1 VKFLLIKREKT
12 HSFFTL
18 KGGINIMMPSDD
30 NSPDF
35 QQFLNHLTNNA
46 LQSLKHADAIARSFG
61 SAYVG
66 TEHLLLGVL
75 AQDSSMGAKL
85 LEGAG
90 VTLDRARLALNLTP
104 KTLVINMGAKGL
116 SETAKLTLRMAYDV
130 AQDYS
135 QEYCGTEH
143 ILFSILSQKNA
154 RATILLRDMNIDV
167 DSLMN
172 ELEQFLNRQQYE
184 ENENGTDT
192 RRRNNKKVKKTAL
205 DFYGTDLT
213 AQARE
218 LKLDPVVGRDNQ
230 IRRLTILNRRT
241 KNNPVLIGEP
251 GVGKTAIVEGIAQRI
266 VAEDVPDSMLDKR
279 IVMLDLAGMIAGT
292 KYRGEFEERLKKV
305 MSELEKDTK
314 TIVFIDELHLIVG
327 AGAAEGAMD
336 AGNILKPALARGKI
350 QVIGATTTSEY
361 TKHIEKDAALERR
374 FQPIQVP
381 ETTPAET
388 LAILKGLRKHYENFH
403 GVTISDDVLEDAVM
417 LAKRYVNDRYMPD
430 KAIDLID
437 ESAAHLRVDKGKT
450 SPEVRK
456 LQKELKLVN
465 TRIEEAVDSEDYERA
480 AQYKTRASQIN
491 DELTKMQANDK
502 QQKRLTLTS
511 EDLADVVSRMT
522 GVPVKKVIRSEAK
535 YLLTLEKTLSKY
547 VIGQQEAVEA
557 VSRAVR
563 RNRSGIGSEKR
574 PIGSFIFLGP
584 TGVGKTELARVL
596 AREFFGSDS
605 ALVKIDMSEFG
616 EHHNVSRL
624 VGAPAGYVGYDEG
637 GQLTDKIRR
646 QPYSLVLFDEI
657 EKAHPDVFNMLLQVL
672 EDGYLTDAKGRKID
686 FTNTIIIMTSNIG
699 ADKLQKEANF
709 GFHAR
714 KSGDLKDLDELHEA
728 NKTRVQDELKKM
740 LRPELLNRIDKTIVF
755 RGLTQKDI
763 YKIIDL
769 QVDELRA
776 RLQRKG
782 ISVQLTAAAKQYL
795 LDKGYDAHNGVR
807 PLRRLIQD
815 TIEDH
820 LALDLLDDKYL
831 KGDIIQVATKHG
843 ELAYA
848 TANE

>member
-1 VKFLLIKREKT
+1 
-12 HSFFTL
+12 
-18 KGGINIMMPSDD
+18 MMP

-35 QQFLNHLTNNA
+35 QEFLNHLTNNA

-75 AQDSSMGAKL
+75 AQDGSMGSKL

-90 VTLDRARLALNLTP
+90 ITLDRARLALNMTP
-104 KTLVINMGAKGL
+104 QTLVINVGAKGL

-143 ILFSILSQKNA
+143 ILYSILTQKNA
-154 RATILLRDMNIDV
+154 RATILLRDMNVDV
-167 DSLMN
+167 ESLTS

-184 ENENGTDT
+184 ESDNQIAG
-192 RRRNNKKVKKTAL
+192 RRRTGKKGKKTAL
-205 DFYGTDLT
+205 DFYGSDLT

-218 LKLDPVVGRDNQ
+218 GKLDPVVGRDNQ
-230 IRRLTILNRRT
+230 IRRVITILNRRT

-251 GVGKTAIVEGIAQRI
+251 GVGKTAIVEGLAQRI
-266 VAEDVPDSMLDKR
+266 VAEDVPDSLLDKR
-279 IVMLDLAGMIAGT
+279 IIMLDLAGMIAGT
-292 KYRGEFEERLKKV
+292 KYRGEFEERLKK
-305 MSELEKDTK
+305 MMAELEKDNHA
-314 TIVFIDELHLIVG
+314 IVFIDELHLIVG

-350 QVIGATTTSEY
+350 QVIGATTTDEY

-381 ETTPAET
+381 ETTPGET
-388 LAILKGLRKHYENFH
+388 FAILKGLRKHYENFH
-403 GVTISDDVLEDAVM
+403 NVKLSDEVLEDAVM
-417 LAKRYVNDRYMPD
+417 LSKRYINDRFMPD

-437 ESAAHLRVDKGKT
+437 ETSAHLRVDKGKT

-465 TRIEEAVDSEDYERA
+465 TQIEEAVDSEDYEKAARA
-480 AQYKTRASQIN
+480 KTRASQIHEKLKKLQATGKN
-491 DELTKMQANDK
+491 SKKLTV
-502 QQKRLTLTS
+502 TS
-511 EDLADVVSRMT
+511 EDLADVVSRIT
-522 GVPVKKVIRSEAK
+522 GVPVRKVIRSEAK
-535 YLLTLEKTLSKY
+535 YLLSLEKNLGKY
-547 VIGQQEAVEA
+547 IIGQDEAVEA
-557 VSRAVR
+557 VAKAVR
-563 RNRSGIGSEKR
+563 RNRSGISSEKR

-596 AREFFGSDS
+596 AREFFGSED

-624 VGAPAGYVGYDEG
+624 VGAPAGYVGYDDG
-637 GQLTDKIRR
+637 GQLTDRIRR

-657 EKAHPDVFNMLLQVL
+657 EKAHPDVFNMMLQML

-699 ADKLQKEANF
+699 AEKLQKEASF
-709 GFHAR
+709 GFQATG
-714 KSGDLKDLDELHEA
+714 KDELKDLEALHEA
-728 NKTRVQDELKKM
+728 NKSKVEDELKKM
-740 LRPELLNRIDKTIVF
+740 MRPELLNRIDKTIVF
-755 RGLTQKDI
+755 HALTKKNI

-769 QVDELRA
+769 QINELKE

-782 ISVQLTAAAKQYL
+782 ISVQLSTGAKQYL
-795 LDKGYDAHNGVR
+795 LEHGYDSKNGVR

-815 TIEDH
+815 TIEDRV
-820 LALDLLDDKYL
+820 ALDLLDEKYS
-831 KGDIIQVATKHG
+831 KGDIIQVATKNSK
-843 ELAYA
+843 LTYA
-848 TANE
+848 TTNEYAFSEKAA

>member
-1 VKFLLIKREKT
+1 
-12 HSFFTL
+12 
-18 KGGINIMMPSDD
+18 MMP

-35 QQFLNHLTNNA
+35 QEFLNHLTNNA
-46 LQSLKHADAIARSFG
+46 LQSLRHADAIARSFG

-66 TEHLLLGVL
+66 TEHLLLGLL
-75 AQDSSMGAKL
+75 AQDTSMGAKL
-85 LEGAG
+85 LDGVG

-116 SETAKLTLRMAYDV
+116 SETAKLTLKMAYDV
-130 AQDYS
+130 AQDYN
-135 QEYCGTEH
+135 QEFTGTEH
-143 ILFSILSQKNA
+143 ILYSILSQKNA
-154 RATILLRDMNIDV
+154 RATILLRDMNVDV
-167 DSLMN
+167 DALMN

-184 ENENGTDT
+184 DGEVDAASG
-192 RRRNNKKVKKTAL
+192 RRSKKAKKGVL

-218 LKLDPVVGRDNQ
+218 GKLDPVVGRDPQ
-230 IRRLTILNRRT
+230 IRRVITILNRRT

-251 GVGKTAIVEGIAQRI
+251 GVGKTAIVEGLAQRI
-266 VAEDVPDSMLDKR
+266 VAEDVPDSLLDKR
-279 IVMLDLAGMIAGT
+279 IIMLDLAGMIAGT

-305 MSELEKDTK
+305 MSELEKDK
-314 TIVFIDELHLIVG
+314 KVIVFIDELHLIVG

-336 AGNILKPALARGKI
+336 AGNILKPSLARGKI
-350 QVIGATTTSEY
+350 QLIGATTTAEY
-361 TKHIEKDAALERR
+361 TKHVEKDAALERR
-374 FQPIQVP
+374 FQPVQVP
-381 ETTPAET
+381 ETTPSET
-388 LAILKGLRKHYENFH
+388 LSILKGLRKHYEAFH
-403 GVTISDDVLEDAVM
+403 GVKISDEVLEDTVQ
-417 LAKRYVNDRYMPD
+417 LAKRYINDRFMPD
-430 KAIDLID
+430 KAIDLLD
-437 ESAAHLRVDKGKT
+437 ETSAHLRVDKGKT
-450 SPEVRK
+450 SPEVRR

-465 TRIEEAVDSEDYERA
+465 TRIDEAVDAEDYERA

-491 DELTKMQANDK
+491 DELAKLHQNTKQDK
-502 QQKRLTLTS
+502 KLTVTS
-511 EDLADVVSRMT
+511 EDLAEVVSRIT

-535 YLLTLEKTLSKY
+535 YLLNLEKTLGKY

-557 VSRAVR
+557 VAKAVR

-596 AREFFGSDS
+596 AREFFGSES
-605 ALVKIDMSEFG
+605 NLVKIDMSEF
-616 EHHNVSRL
+616 EQPHNVSRL
-624 VGAPAGYVGYDEG
+624 VGAPAGYVGYDDG

-657 EKAHPDVFNMLLQVL
+657 EKAHPDVFNMLLQIL
-672 EDGYLTDAKGRKID
+672 EDGHLTDAKGRSID

-699 ADKLQKEANF
+699 AEKLQKEANF

-714 KSGDLKDLDELHEA
+714 SGDLKELDALHEA
-728 NKTRVQDELKKM
+728 NENKVRDELKKM
-740 LRPELLNRIDKTIVF
+740 MRPELLNRIDKVIVF
-755 RGLTQKDI
+755 RALTKKDI
-763 YKIIDL
+763 YRIIDL
-769 QVDELRA
+769 QVDELKE

-782 ISVQLTAAAKQYL
+782 LSVELAKSAKEYL
-795 LDKGYDAHNGVR
+795 LEHGYDAHNGVR

-820 LALDLLDDKYL
+820 VALDLLDDKYA
-831 KGDIIQVATKHG
+831 KGDIIQVATKNG
-843 ELAYA
+843 RLEYA

>member
-1 VKFLLIKREKT
+1 
-12 HSFFTL
+12 
-18 KGGINIMMPSDD
+18 MMP

-35 QQFLNHLTNNA
+35 QEFLNHLTNNA
-46 LQSLKHADAIARSFG
+46 LQSLKHADAIARGFG

-75 AQDSSMGAKL
+75 AQDSSMGSKI

-116 SETAKLTLRMAYDV
+116 SETAKLTLRLAYDV

-143 ILFSILSQKNA
+143 ILYSILTQKNA
-154 RATILLRDMNIDV
+154 RATILMRDMNIDV
-167 DSLMN
+167 EGLTS

-184 ENENGTDT
+184 ETEGGADT
-192 RRRNNKKVKKTAL
+192 RRRGKKAKKTAL

-213 AQARE
+213 VQARNG
-218 LKLDPVVGRDNQ
+218 KLDPVVGRENQ
-230 IRRLTILNRRT
+230 IRRVITILNRRT

-251 GVGKTAIVEGIAQRI
+251 GVGKTAIVEGLAQRI
-266 VAEDVPDSMLDKR
+266 ISEDVPDSLLDKR

-305 MSELEKDTK
+305 MTELEKDTK

-350 QVIGATTTSEY
+350 QVVGATTTTEY

-403 GVTISDDVLEDAVM
+403 GVKIGDEVLQDAVL
-417 LAKRYVNDRYMPD
+417 LAGRYVQDRFMPD

-456 LQKELKLVN
+456 LQKELKLLN
-465 TRIEEAVDSEDYERA
+465 TRTDDAVESEDYEQA
-480 AQYKTRASQIN
+480 AKLKTRVSQIN
-491 DELTKMQANDK
+491 DELVGLHAKDK
-502 QQKRLTLTS
+502 AAKRLTLTS

-535 YLLTLEKTLSKY
+535 YLLALEKTLSKY
-547 VIGQQEAVEA
+547 IVGQDEAVEA
-557 VSRAVR
+557 VAKAIR
-563 RNRSGIGSEKR
+563 RNRSGIASEKR
-574 PIGSFIFLGP
+574 PIGSFVFLGP

-596 AREFFGSDS
+596 AREFFGSDNS
-605 ALVKIDMSEFG
+605 LVKIDMSEFG
-616 EHHNVSRL
+616 ESHNVSRL
-624 VGAPAGYVGYDEG
+624 VGAPAGYIGYDEG

-657 EKAHPDVFNMLLQVL
+657 EKAHPDVFNMLLQML
-672 EDGYLTDAKGRKID
+672 EDGYLTDAKGRRID
-686 FTNTIIIMTSNIG
+686 FTNTIVIMTSNIG
-699 ADKLQKEANF
+699 AQKLQKEASF
-709 GFHAR
+709 GFHATSSR
-714 KSGDLKDLDELHEA
+714 DLKDLDSLHEA
-728 NKTRVQDELKKM
+728 NKSLVLDELKKLM
-740 LRPELLNRIDKTIVF
+740 RPELLNRIDKTIVF
-755 RGLTQKDI
+755 RALSQKDI

-769 QVDELRA
+769 QIDELKT
-776 RLQRKG
+776 RLRRKG
-782 ISVQLTAAAKQYL
+782 LSVQLSTAAKQYL
-795 LDKGYDAHNGVR
+795 VQKGYDAHNGVR

-820 LALDLLDDKYL
+820 VAMNLLDEKFA
-831 KGDIIQVATKHG
+831 KGDIIQVAAKHG
-843 ELAYA
+843 ELAYV
-848 TANE
+848 TSNE

>member
-1 VKFLLIKREKT
+1 
-12 HSFFTL
+12 
-18 KGGINIMMPSDD
+18 MMP

-35 QQFLNHLTNNA
+35 QEFLNHLTNNA

-66 TEHLLLGVL
+66 TEHLLLGLL
-75 AQDSSMGAKL
+75 AQDSSMGAKI

-104 KTLVINMGAKGL
+104 KTLVINVGAKGL
-116 SETAKLTLRMAYDV
+116 SETAKLTLKMAYDV
-130 AQDYS
+130 AQDYN

-143 ILFSILSQKNA
+143 ILCSILSQKNA
-154 RATILLRDMNIDV
+154 RATILLRDMNVNV
-167 DSLMN
+167 DNLVN
-172 ELEQFLNRQQYE
+172 ELEQFLSRQQYE
-184 ENENGTDT
+184 DGEANTDT
-192 RRRNNKKVKKTAL
+192 HRRSGKKAKKTAL
-205 DFYGTDLT
+205 DFFGTDLT
-213 AQARE
+213 LQARNG
-218 LKLDPVVGRDNQ
+218 KLDPVVGRDNQ
-230 IRRLTILNRRT
+230 IKRVITILNRRT

-251 GVGKTAIVEGIAQRI
+251 GVGKTAIVEGLAQRI
-266 VAEDVPDSMLDKR
+266 ISEDVPDSLIDKR

-350 QVIGATTTSEY
+350 QVVGATTTAEY

-381 ETTPAET
+381 ETTPSET
-388 LAILKGLRKHYENFH
+388 LAILKGLRVSYETFH
-403 GVTISDDVLEDAVM
+403 GVKLSDEVLEDAVTFS
-417 LAKRYVNDRYMPD
+417 KRYINDRFMPD

-437 ESAAHLRVDKGKT
+437 ETSAHLRVDKGKT

-456 LQKELKLVN
+456 LQNELKLVN
-465 TRIEEAVDSEDYERA
+465 TRIEEAVDVEDYELA
-480 AQYKTRASQIN
+480 AQYKTRASQITE
-491 DELTKMQANDK
+491 ELTKMQANTK
-502 QQKRLTLTS
+502 QAKRLVVTS
-511 EDLADVVSRMT
+511 EDLADVVARIT
-522 GVPVKKVIRSEAK
+522 GVPIKKVIRSEAK
-535 YLLTLEKTLSKY
+535 YLLTLEKTLGKY
-547 VIGQQEAVEA
+547 VIGQSEAVEA

-563 RNRSGIGSEKR
+563 RNRSGIGSDKR

-596 AREFFGSDS
+596 AREFFGSEN

-657 EKAHPDVFNMLLQVL
+657 EKAHPDVFNMLLQML

-686 FTNTIIIMTSNIG
+686 FTNTIVIMTSNIG

-709 GFHAR
+709 GFHATG
-714 KSGDLKDLDELHEA
+714 SSELKDLDALHEV
-728 NKTRVQDELKKM
+728 NKSRVQDELKKM
-740 LRPELLNRIDKTIVF
+740 LRPELLNRIDKVIVF
-755 RGLTQKDI
+755 RALTQKDI
-763 YKIIDL
+763 FRIIDL
-769 QVDELRA
+769 QIDELKS

-782 ISVQLTAAAKQYL
+782 LSLQLNAGAKQYL
-795 LDKGYDAHNGVR
+795 IEHGYDAHNGVR
-807 PLRRLIQD
+807 PLRRLIQE

-820 LALDLLDDKYL
+820 LALELLDDKYA
-831 KGDIIQVATKHG
+831 KGDIIQVAAKNG
-843 ELAYA
+843 ALDYV